1 VAALSYRVVSG
12 CADNLG
18 AIYRIQL
25 VREGRLADGLATPM
39 KKAPAK
45 RNPPMFDLAILGGG
59 SAGYAAART
68 GAAAGLKTVVIEG
81 GKEVG
86 GLCILRGCMPSKA
99 LLYAA
104 DVLHLARAAKTWG
117 LKIPK
122 VGFDFKAVMARKNAV
137 VADFAQDRTQ
147 SLNSGKFSFLRA
159 DARFVDPHTL
169 ALSGVEGNAPPTVK
183 ARYFVI
189 GTGSVIAPV
198 TVPGL
203 MEIGFLN
210 SDDALSLRKL
220 PRSVIVLGGGP
231 VAVELAQFLGRFDVE
246 VTLLQRSEQLL
257 SEFDADAAA
266 VVEKV
271 LRRDGIRVWTG
282 ATLVEAFPQGRRK
295 GVAFRHR
302 GRAKRVV
309 ADDILFALGRVPAT
323 AGLDLHQARVE
334 TDFGRI
340 ITNAEMQT
348 SAPHIYAAGDC
359 TGPHQIVHIAV
370 EQGEIAAHNIAHPS
384 AKRSMDYRLLTSIVF
399 TDPQAAMVGLSEK
412 AARARKIPFRTARHT
427 FDDHGKALI
436 MEAKDGFV
444 KLLADPVS
452 GEILGGTCVGPMGGE
467 LIHEIIAAMHHRMTA
482 RELALMPHYHPTLAE
497 IWTYPAA
504 ALAGL

>member
-1 VAALSYRVVSG
+1 
-12 CADNLG
+12 
-18 AIYRIQL
+18 
-25 VREGRLADGLATPM
+25 LADRFARQIIATPM

-45 RNPPMFDLAILGGG
+45 RSSPMFDLAILGGG

-68 GAAAGLKTVVIEG
+68 AAAAGLKTVVIEG

-104 DVLHLARAAKTWG
+104 EVLHLARSAKTWG
-117 LKIPK
+117 LRIPK
-122 VGFDFKAVMARKNAV
+122 AGFDFKAVMARKNAL
-137 VADFAQDRTQ
+137 VADFAQDRRQ
-147 SLNSGKFSFLRA
+147 SLSAGKFAFLRA
-159 DARFVDPHTL
+159 SASFVDPHTV
-169 ALSGVEGNAPPTVK
+169 ALSDAEGDAPQTVK
-183 ARYFVI
+183 SRYFVI
-189 GTGSVIAPV
+189 GTGSVIAPAA
-198 TVPGL
+198 VPGL
-203 MEIGFLN
+203 GEIGFLT

-257 SEFDADAAA
+257 REFDADAAA

-271 LRRDGIRVWTG
+271 LQGEGIRVWTG
-282 ATLVEAFPQGRRK
+282 ATLLKAFRQGRRK
-295 GVAFRHR
+295 GMAFQHGGQTR
-302 GRAKRVV
+302 RVV
-309 ADDILFALGRVPAT
+309 AEDILFALGRVPAT
-323 AGLDLHQARVE
+323 AGLDLHNAGVE
-334 TDFGRI
+334 TDSGRI
-340 ITNAEMQT
+340 VTNAEMQT
-348 SAPHIYAAGDC
+348 STPHIYAAGDC

-370 EQGEIAAHNIAHPS
+370 EQGEMAAHNIAHPS
-384 AKRSMDYRLLTSIVF
+384 AKRSIDYRLLANIVF

-412 AARARKIPFRTARHT
+412 AARQRNIPFRAASHP
-427 FDDHGKALI
+427 FLDHGKSLI

-452 GEILGGTCVGPMGGE
+452 GEILGGACVGPLGGE
-467 LIHEIIAAMHHRMTA
+467 LIHEIIAAMSHRMTA
-482 RELALMPHYHPTLAE
+482 RELALLPHYHPTLAE

-504 ALAGL
+504 ALAGM